1 MAALTAYRRNAG
13 TSRGSQAAAARQAYQ
28 DLMGTGLD
36 AQGAV
41 QTTISRVARKFQEL
55 SFRLSGMIMADPD
68 PVIADINT
76 DMREL
81 QKLCGST

>member
-28 DLMGTGLD
+28 DLMGAGLD
-36 AQGAV
+36 AQGVV
-41 QTTISRVARKFQEL
+41 QTTITQLARKFQEL
-55 SFRLSGMIMADPD
+55 NFRLSGMIMADPN

-81 QKLCGST
+81 HKLCGST